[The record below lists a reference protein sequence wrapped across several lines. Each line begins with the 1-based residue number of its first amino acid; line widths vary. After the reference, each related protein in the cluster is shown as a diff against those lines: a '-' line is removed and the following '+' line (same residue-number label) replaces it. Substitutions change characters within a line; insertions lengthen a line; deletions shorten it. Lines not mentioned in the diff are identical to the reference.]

1 MVFVIRPKQ
10 INPKCCIFL
19 ILTWLFLTLTIFLFV
34 FSPVNNYFN
43 SFKVIGKVDR
53 DFSWMRKSRNLSIY
67 VRPNED
73 TALLVPTNIN
83 KIIQRNKITCFVLSA
98 PNNRN
103 ARSAIRRTWGK
114 IMKPI
119 FLTGLSDNKSMTFLH
134 NEAKVFNDII
144 IEDFHDSYQN
154 LTLKV
159 AFLLKNY
166 LRHFPDSQYFFKLDD
181 DVFLNVKLLKNKL
194 RDENYPRHGLIGR
207 RMDNYKP
214 HRDQENKFYIPH
226 WLYGK
231 EKLPSYIDGPAYL
244 IPSVKARKMY
254 EAAMDVPL
262 LNLEDVYFTGLVAN
276 NHLGFYL
283 DHEKRFIGGKAL
295 FLFHPCFY
303 Q

>member
-1 MVFVIRPKQ
+1 MVFIIKTKQ

-19 ILTWLFLTLTIFLFV
+19 ILIWLFITLTILFV
-34 FSPVNNYFN
+34 FSPYNYFN
-43 SFKVIGKVDR
+43 NFQVIGKVDR
-53 DFSWMRKSRNLSIY
+53 DSSWLRKSRNLTIY
-67 VRPNED
+67 VKPNQD

-83 KIIQRNKITCFVLSA
+83 EIIQRNKITCFVLSA
-98 PNNRN
+98 PKNRD

-119 FLTGLSDNKSMTFLH
+119 FLTGISDNKSMTSLH

-166 LRHFPDSQYFFKLDD
+166 LRHFSNSQYFFKIDD
-181 DVFLNVKLLKNKL
+181 DVFLNVKLLKKKL
-194 RDENYPRHGLIGR
+194 RDEDFPQHALIGR
-207 RMDNYKP
+207 RMDNYKA

-231 EKLPSYIDGPAYL
+231 KKLPSYIDGPAYL
-244 IPSVKARKMY
+244 IPGVLNSFSFSKSMY
-254 EAAMDVPL
+254 
-262 LNLEDVYFTGLVAN
+262 
-276 NHLGFYL
+276 
-283 DHEKRFIGGKAL
+283 
-295 FLFHPCFY
+295 
-303 Q
+303 